1 MNKFSLENIKKGYQD
16 LVKYL
21 KSVRSEVKRIS
32 WPSSQ
37 ELKAST
43 IVVIITLVIM
53 TTYLYIVD
61 SGLAVIFT
69 RLSKLSF

>member
-1 MNKFSLENIKKGYQD
+1 MKIFND

-21 KSVRSEVKRIS
+21 KAVKSEVKRIT

-43 IVVIITLVIM
+43 IVVIITLFVV
-53 TTYLYIVD
+53 TGYLYIVD
-61 SGLAVIFT
+61 TVFGQLFARFY
-69 RLSKLSF
+69 K